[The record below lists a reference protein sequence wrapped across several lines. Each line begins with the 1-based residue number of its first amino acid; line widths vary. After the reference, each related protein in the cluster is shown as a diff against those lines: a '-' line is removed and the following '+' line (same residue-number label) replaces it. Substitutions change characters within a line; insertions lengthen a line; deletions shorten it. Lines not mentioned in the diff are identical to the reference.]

1 MAVEE
6 ISGED
11 SLMLGPLL
19 LIALGVLFLL
29 NNLYPDV
36 ARFSRMWPVILIVI
50 GLAKILEYFRRTS
63 GKGEDHE
70 PNP

>member
-1 MAVEE
+1 
-6 ISGED
+6 
-11 SLMLGPLL
+11 MLGPLL

-36 ARFSRMWPVILIVI
+36 YRFSRMWPVVLIVI
-50 GLAKILEYFRRTS
+50 GLAKILEDLRRTS

-70 PNP
+70 PHP

>member
-11 SLMLGPLL
+11 RLMLGPLL

-36 ARFSRMWPVILIVI
+36 YRFSRMWPVVLIVI
-50 GLAKILEYFRRTS
+50 GLAKILEYLRRTS

-70 PNP
+70 PHP